1 MQGTVLFASPGQI
14 NVAAPFGLAPGTTVP
29 VQVVNNGI
37 PSTQT
42 PYSVAGTAP
51 ALLTRDAS
59 GKGSLAMVNQ
69 DGSIN
74 APATAGSYISI
85 YGTGGG
91 IYPDAQD
98 GVLASGASVLS
109 AAVQVTIGSQNAKV
123 YYAGAAP
130 DLVSSAFQINV
141 QVPPGTP
148 PGSSVPVV
156 LTIGGQ
162 SSSQGVTIE
171 VR

>member
-1 MQGTVLFASPGQI
+1 V
-14 NVAAPFGLAPGTTVP
+14 PGTSVA
-29 VQVVNNGI
+29 VQVVNNGL
-37 PSTQT
+37 PSGQSSC
-42 PYSVAGTAP
+42 SVVSAAP

-59 GKGSLAMVNQ
+59 GKGLLAMVNQ
-69 DGSIN
+69 DDTVNTPAPAGSI
-74 APATAGSYISI
+74 ISL

-91 IYPDAQD
+91 IYPGAKDSAI
-98 GVLASGASVLS
+98 APGASVLN
-109 AAVQVTIGSQNAKV
+109 AGVQVTIGGQNAHV
-123 YYAGAAP
+123 FYAGAAP

-148 PGSSVPVV
+148 TGASVPVV

-162 SSSQGVTIE
+162 SSVQGVTIE